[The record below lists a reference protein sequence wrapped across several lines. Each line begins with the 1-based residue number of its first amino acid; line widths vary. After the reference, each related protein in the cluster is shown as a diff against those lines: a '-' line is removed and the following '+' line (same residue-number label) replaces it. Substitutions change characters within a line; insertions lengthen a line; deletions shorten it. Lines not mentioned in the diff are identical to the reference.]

1 MLERLVRIYV
11 ITCPQLNSTQLD
23 LFFFSFSYH
32 DLRNG
37 YETCDGLSDLARAL
51 IGLAFCM
58 YRSPHLTTINDDSLQ
73 SSSSSSS
80 FSVCSHIAGGATAR
94 PIWPTSNNLSLEA
107 GPRTEVLTEVHHRSC
122 RSTRLRRTMATT
134 PHTYMTPQRA
144 LLRCVSFPS
153 SPAGCSR

>member
-1 MLERLVRIYV
+1 MLDRLVRIYV

-58 YRSPHLTTINDDSLQ
+58 YQSPYLTTLLTTTRSSRRLPRRPFQFVRISQAAQPPGQ
-73 SSSSSSS
+73 SGL
-80 FSVCSHIAGGATAR
+80 H
-94 PIWPTSNNLSLEA
+94 PTISAWKRGRIRKS
-107 GPRTEVLTEVHHRSC
+107 
-122 RSTRLRRTMATT
+122 LRRFTT
-134 PHTYMTPQRA
+134 VRA
-144 LLRCVSFPS
+144 AV
-153 SPAGCSR
+153 PASGAQWLQLPIHI